1 MKSKNV
7 KALVPFQLLS
17 GIGAISWVY
26 DIRKN
31 PPKSGI
37 LKEKIFK
44 EPVYEILITTFLI
57 GSIMWPLSLK
67 QKNITTQKTKKKT
80 LLSVVGLLIAAVSG
94 IIAQAGTFENDNS
107 SVQSLISI
115 TVFNITVVLLDGIGW
130 SSRIIYQT
138 LHPP

>member
-44 EPVYEILITTFLI
+44 EPMYEILITTFLI

-67 QKNITTQKTKKKT
+67 QKNITTQKPKKN
-80 LLSVVGLLIAAVSG
+80 S
-94 IIAQAGTFENDNS
+94 IISCWIINS
-107 SVQSLISI
+107 SCFRYNSTGRNL
-115 TVFNITVVLLDGIGW
+115 
-130 SSRIIYQT
+130 
-138 LHPP
+138 